1 MSTYVDV
8 KLGIRR
14 MIIVDHLVA
23 VPTIAGAYKVDRE
36 GVQNSDLRE
45 YEVRTSQ
52 NIDLQLSNCCY

>member
-8 KLGIRR
+8 KLGIRS
-14 MIIVDHLVA
+14 MVIVDHPVA

-45 YEVRTSQ
+45 YEG
-52 NIDLQLSNCCY
+52 

>member
-14 MIIVDHLVA
+14 TIIVDHPIA

-36 GVQNSDLRE
+36 GVQNSDLCQ
-45 YEVRTSQ
+45 YEG
-52 NIDLQLSNCCY
+52 